1 MESLSLLLWV
11 MLLGTTIWVGVDA
24 SRRDWS
30 KRSFGTAGWVV
41 GTLLLWIVFFP
52 VYLAK
57 RGDAPLKRSRV

>member
-1 MESLSLLLWV
+1 